1 MEDDQQFCL
10 RWNNHQ
16 STLIQNFD
24 TLLESGT
31 LVDCTLAAEGKTLK
45 AHKVVLSACSP
56 YFECLL
62 SEHYDKHPVFI
73 LKDVKFKE
81 LKAMMDYMYRG
92 EVNISQDQLAALL
105 KAAESL
111 QIKGLSESKTAG
123 SSKTESRPQ
132 KTVSQPTAPSLDIPH
147 ASSGLTIEKNKVPRQ
162 SLAQSSVGDIPE
174 DSASPQ
180 VSKGL
185 SSREG
190 SQSPTSRKRKRFRR
204 RSLTEDSTIENQ
216 DASNS
221 SDMPQQMGVP
231 ALGIA
236 PVADEKVHA
245 DPTDSLG
252 RSALMTQ
259 LTKPADE
266 MLQLPLEKPEPND
279 NLIEPKSEY
288 LDDAEEG
295 VEDLTLDE
303 DMNDLN
309 DIEQDNNRA
318 GPSHDPAQH
327 PGGGAGARSRSRGN
341 FGIGDDGD
349 RNGGGGAP
357 WASHFL
363 ECNKV
368 PNMRRPRPDA
378 DVAALLKSLAN
389 KQGRKY
395 SLDSVKMSLE
405 AILQQGVSTTQAS
418 EMYGINRSTLQFYL
432 KKLNVVRRR
441 WKHQP
446 SSPIFTPV
454 QPRRTYDIFTHDLS
468 PGMGSWHVTGD
479 RSNAGGVVGSVATP
493 GTGDEV
499 FLAAQE
505 AAQAH
510 RDSQGHDEEAL
521 EMKMRMQ
528 KKKLT
533 ELLRSSDFSIG
544 AAHRAFLRIHEEK
557 EFDDVRRE
565 KRNLQ
570 ACLLHVCEDYIR
582 SGTLLSF
589 NHSLAFHVKE
599 DSNEW
604 RRVVCS
610 RDSCGG
616 PHGVSESFLGYRCSR
631 CDRRYSVQYSL
642 ERHQRYECGVE
653 KQFSCG
659 TCRRRFTR
667 VDIMR
672 SHQKRT
678 GHRLTPY
685 TRLVKVS
692 PLDRHVSA
700 TEVFPREHENES
712 HQQRQQQ
719 QRQRRGRGGINNSS
733 MSICRS

>member
-162 SLAQSSVGDIPE
+162 SLAPSSVGDIPE

-190 SQSPTSRKRKRFRR
+190 SQSPTSRKRKRPRR
-204 RSLTEDSTIENQ
+204 RSLTEETIENQ

-309 DIEQDNNRA
+309 DMEQDNNRA

-327 PGGGAGARSRSRGN
+327 PG
-341 FGIGDDGD
+341 
-349 RNGGGGAP
+349 
-357 WASHFL
+357 L
-363 ECNKV
+363 
-368 PNMRRPRPDA
+368 
-378 DVAALLKSLAN
+378 
-389 KQGRKY
+389 
-395 SLDSVKMSLE
+395 
-405 AILQQGVSTTQAS
+405 
-418 EMYGINRSTLQFYL
+418 
-432 KKLNVVRRR
+432 
-441 WKHQP
+441 
-446 SSPIFTPV
+446 
-454 QPRRTYDIFTHDLS
+454 
-468 PGMGSWHVTGD
+468 GSWHVTGD
-479 RSNAGGVVGSVATP
+479 RSNAGGVVGSVVAGAP
-493 GTGDEV
+493 GTTDEV
-499 FLAAQE
+499 FLQAQE

-510 RDSQGHDEEAL
+510 RDSQDSLYGQMHPSSYVHPQVMSAGGVTAEPYQPRRDNLNTMEDTEENTYLYVDSTHRQETAVAPIPTT
-521 EMKMRMQ
+521 RWPDSVVVPSTIVR
-528 KKKLT
+528 KKFHCP
-533 ELLRSSDFSIG
+533 RC
-544 AAHRAFLRIHEEK
+544 
-557 EFDDVRRE
+557 
-565 KRNLQ
+565 N
-570 ACLLHVCEDYIR
+570 
-582 SGTLLSF
+582 SG
-589 NHSLAFHVKE
+589 
-599 DSNEW
+599 
-604 RRVVCS
+604 
-610 RDSCGG
+610 
-616 PHGVSESFLGYRCSR
+616 
-631 CDRRYSVQYSL
+631 
-642 ERHQRYECGVE
+642 
-653 KQFSCG
+653 
-659 TCRRRFTR
+659 
-667 VDIMR
+667 
-672 SHQKRT
+672 
-678 GHRLTPY
+678 Y
-685 TRLVKVS
+685 TRLSDMKTHCQFQCGKEPRYQCPYCTKKAKFSSNMYV
-692 PLDRHVSA
+692 HV
-700 TEVFPREHENES
+700 
-712 HQQRQQQ
+712 
-719 QRQRRGRGGINNSS
+719 RRMHKDKKLQIIDLYKQLSRVR
-733 MSICRS
+733 C

>member
-162 SLAQSSVGDIPE
+162 NLTQSCVGDIPE
-174 DSASPQ
+174 DTASPQ

-190 SQSPTSRKRKRFRR
+190 SQSPTSRKRKRIRK
-204 RSLTEDSTIENQ
+204 RSLTDDSTIENQ

-221 SDMPQQMGVP
+221 SDIPQQMGVP

-245 DPTDSLG
+245 DSTDSLG

-295 VEDLTLDE
+295 VEDLTLDD

-309 DIEQDNNRA
+309 DMEQDNNRA
-318 GPSHDPAQH
+318 GPSHDSAQH
-327 PGGGAGARSRSRGN
+327 PAAG
-341 FGIGDDGD
+341 
-349 RNGGGGAP
+349 
-357 WASHFL
+357 L
-363 ECNKV
+363 
-368 PNMRRPRPDA
+368 
-378 DVAALLKSLAN
+378 
-389 KQGRKY
+389 
-395 SLDSVKMSLE
+395 
-405 AILQQGVSTTQAS
+405 
-418 EMYGINRSTLQFYL
+418 
-432 KKLNVVRRR
+432 
-441 WKHQP
+441 
-446 SSPIFTPV
+446 
-454 QPRRTYDIFTHDLS
+454 
-468 PGMGSWHVTGD
+468 GSWHVTGD
-479 RSNAGGVVGSVATP
+479 RSNAGGVVGSVVGGP
-493 GTGDEV
+493 GTADEV

-505 AAQAH
+505 GVQ
-510 RDSQGHDEEAL
+510 RDSQG
-521 EMKMRMQ
+521 MRVSSPLMLGIEHRQNMRHRYRDWNNVGSSPRYPCANCPSTFGQ
-528 KKKLT
+528 KKSLLT
-533 ELLRSSDFSIG
+533 HL
-544 AAHRAFLRIHEEK
+544 
-557 EFDDVRRE
+557 
-565 KRNLQ
+565 
-570 ACLLHVCEDYIR
+570 
-582 SGTLLSF
+582 
-589 NHSLAFHVKE
+589 
-599 DSNEW
+599 
-604 RRVVCS
+604 
-610 RDSCGG
+610 
-616 PHGVSESFLGYRCSR
+616 
-631 CDRRYSVQYSL
+631 
-642 ERHQRYECGVE
+642 RYECGQPPRF
-653 KQFSCG
+653 KCPYCDLISKKSSNIQKHI
-659 TCRRRFTR
+659 RRKHEGYA
-667 VDIMR
+667 VYVQDI
-672 SHQKRT
+672 S
-678 GHRLTPY
+678 RLMNTV
-685 TRLVKVS
+685 TV
-692 PLDRHVSA
+692 
-700 TEVFPREHENES
+700 
-712 HQQRQQQ
+712 Q
-719 QRQRRGRGGINNSS
+719 
-733 MSICRS
+733 

>member
-162 SLAQSSVGDIPE
+162 SLAQSSVGDLPE
-174 DSASPQ
+174 DTVSPQ

-190 SQSPTSRKRKRFRR
+190 SQSPTSRKKKRFRR

-288 LDDAEEG
+288 LEDAEEG

-309 DIEQDNNRA
+309 DMEQDNNRA

-327 PGGGAGARSRSRGN
+327 PAG
-341 FGIGDDGD
+341 
-349 RNGGGGAP
+349 
-357 WASHFL
+357 L
-363 ECNKV
+363 
-368 PNMRRPRPDA
+368 
-378 DVAALLKSLAN
+378 
-389 KQGRKY
+389 
-395 SLDSVKMSLE
+395 
-405 AILQQGVSTTQAS
+405 
-418 EMYGINRSTLQFYL
+418 
-432 KKLNVVRRR
+432 
-441 WKHQP
+441 
-446 SSPIFTPV
+446 
-454 QPRRTYDIFTHDLS
+454 
-468 PGMGSWHVTGD
+468 GSWHVTGD
-479 RSNAGGVVGSVATP
+479 RSNAGGVVGSGTTCVSGGAT
-493 GTGDEV
+493 DEV

-505 AAQAH
+505 AAQAAH
-510 RDSQGHDEEAL
+510 RDSQGMNASSPLIERKPYLRHRWS
-521 EMKMRMQ
+521 KMESCTRYPCTNCPSTFGQ
-528 KKKLT
+528 KKSLLT
-533 ELLRSSDFSIG
+533 HL
-544 AAHRAFLRIHEEK
+544 
-557 EFDDVRRE
+557 
-565 KRNLQ
+565 
-570 ACLLHVCEDYIR
+570 
-582 SGTLLSF
+582 
-589 NHSLAFHVKE
+589 
-599 DSNEW
+599 
-604 RRVVCS
+604 
-610 RDSCGG
+610 
-616 PHGVSESFLGYRCSR
+616 
-631 CDRRYSVQYSL
+631 
-642 ERHQRYECGVE
+642 RYECGQPPRFKCPYCDLLSKKSSNVQ
-653 KQFSCG
+653 KHI
-659 TCRRRFTR
+659 RR
-667 VDIMR
+667 
-672 SHQKRT
+672 K
-678 GHRLTPY
+678 
-685 TRLVKVS
+685 
-692 PLDRHVSA
+692 
-700 TEVFPREHENES
+700 HEGYDVYV
-712 HQQRQQQ
+712 QD
-719 QRQRRGRGGINNSS
+719 
-733 MSICRS
+733 ICRLINTVYIQ